1 MPSLSWPDSRTRPR
15 RRDQTLKNI
24 HQTLVRS
31 VGVTAFAGALAV
43 LPMAVSSGAAVAYA
57 DNGTDV
63 IDVDTG
69 ASVGPAN
76 NADQADA
83 TPALPGVDVNAGVPD
98 VGTDP
103 LTQEP
108 GSPEPGSPEPDAAP
122 AVPVQTSSVNWD
134 AVARCESGG
143 NWAINTGNGYYGG
156 LQFTM
161 GTWKANGGAGSPHN
175 APKSEQ
181 IRVAENVLNRQGIG
195 AWPVCGRRA

>member
-1 MPSLSWPDSRTRPR
+1 M
-15 RRDQTLKNI
+15 KNI

-98 VGTDP
+98 VGADP
-103 LTQEP
+103 LTQEPGSPVP

-122 AVPVQTSSVNWD
+122 PVPVQTSSVNWD